1 MLTQTF
7 RLPHKYHSLTRV
19 KISVPDGRAQCPQAL
34 VSGGAFKHCPSVVS
48 SQQWD
53 IPEDQGVRL
62 SDHNWIL
69 IELGF

>member
-1 MLTQTF
+1 MSGLPGQVYASRTITIRILFGLVFSLIVVGLICTLLT
-7 RLPHKYHSLTRV
+7 
-19 KISVPDGRAQCPQAL
+19 
-34 VSGGAFKHCPSVVS
+34 HCPSVVS